1 MKRLVLLVMILTLVL
16 TFGACE
22 KKAAALDLG
31 KDFKLDGY
39 VNVNAVV
46 SDSYSAK
53 INNVPIDPVEG
64 DSKLVYVVDLG
75 ITWKNTIRPWFTYL
89 VVSGYSTGNEWAM
102 NTQTI
107 SAGVDYY
114 IWRTDYGMLGIR
126 GAYTNW
132 SSKADIEVP
141 MMMTT
146 IHAEPTSETWTIG
159 LLWRF

>member
-16 TFGACE
+16 TFGAC
-22 KKAAALDLG
+22 KKATALDLG

-39 VNVNAVV
+39 LNVNAVV

-75 ITWKNTIRPWFTYL
+75 ITWKNTIRPWINYL
-89 VVSGYSTGNEWAM
+89 GVSGYSTGNEWAM

-107 SAGVDYY
+107 SAGVDY
-114 IWRTDYGMLGIR
+114 
-126 GAYTNW
+126 
-132 SSKADIEVP
+132 S
-141 MMMTT
+141 
-146 IHAEPTSETWTIG
+146 
-159 LLWRF
+159 

>member
-1 MKRLVLLVMILTLVL
+1 MKRLFCVVFVLMCLII
-16 TFGACE
+16 GCE

-53 INNVPIDPVEG
+53 INNVPIKAVEG

-75 ITWKNTIRPWFTYL
+75 ITWKNTIRPWITYL
-89 VVSGYSTGNEWAM
+89 GVS
-102 NTQTI
+102 
-107 SAGVDYY
+107 
-114 IWRTDYGMLGIR
+114 
-126 GAYTNW
+126 AYTNW

-146 IHAEPTSETWTIG
+146 IHAEPQSDTWTIG

>member
-1 MKRLVLLVMILTLVL
+1 MKKLVLLVMVLMLVL
-16 TFGACE
+16 TFGAC

-39 VNVNAVV
+39 LNVNAVV

-64 DSKLVYVVDLG
+64 DSKLVYVIDLG
-75 ITWKNTIRPWFTYL
+75 ITWRNTIRPFFNYL
-89 VVSGYSTGNEWAM
+89 GVSGYSTENEWAM

-114 IWRTDYGMLGIR
+114 IFRTDYGMLGIR

-132 SSKADIEVP
+132 TTKADVEVP

-146 IHAEPTSETWTIG
+146 IHAEPQSDTWTIG